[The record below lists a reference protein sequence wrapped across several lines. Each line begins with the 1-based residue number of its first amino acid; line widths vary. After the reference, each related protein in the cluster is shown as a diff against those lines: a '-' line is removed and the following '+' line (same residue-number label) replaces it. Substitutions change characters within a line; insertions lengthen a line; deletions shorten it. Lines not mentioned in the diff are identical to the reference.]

1 VPDKP
6 DEPSDRPPVAT
17 PASGA
22 PVVEIA
28 SPGSAGARS
37 TPPDGVVRSEIAS
50 PGSAG
55 ARSTPPDGV
64 VRSEIGKL
72 ESQPVSSGRV
82 HAVTGA
88 ETSTRMKSLGA
99 AAADA
104 LGGGVKKL
112 GSSVEAIGGVVE
124 KLGDM
129 SAKVP
134 LVGSSV
140 ATLGVGITTVGESLS
155 ELPAVAATRAGRV
168 LLRSMAVGFL
178 VVGAWIAAI
187 VGWQVHTNDPTD
199 FRPLAERVLVE
210 LSGGSARVDAV
221 YEAASPRF
229 QEMVRE
235 DRFEREMADE
245 RTAIGRFREI
255 TAINETLVTTGPA
268 GRIGRVALTAAFD
281 KVVCRGTLSFHDD
294 DGTWKLL
301 GVAIELPPEMQL
313 MEAGERRAVD
323 DVCPVKRDPVTKTPL
338 DLGAMD
344 PKACPLHAAAV
355 TVLTALRDGKA
366 GEVWDDAAP
375 MFKRQEDRTTF
386 EQVARDR
393 ATALG
398 AFRRIVA
405 VTEARYTGPDE
416 LSATFDGLVEYV
428 KGVARVVFVFDR
440 DAAGGASATWRMR
453 SLRVVVPMPRLE
465 DGSGSGS
472 GA

>member
-1 VPDKP
+1 VPDQP
-6 DEPSDRPPVAT
+6 DEPPEGKPRLAGARSGDEGAAQVDRPSVAT
-17 PASGA
+17 PASGV
-22 PVVEIA
+22 PIVEL
-28 SPGSAGARS
+28 
-37 TPPDGVVRSEIAS
+37 
-50 PGSAG
+50 
-55 ARSTPPDGV
+55 
-64 VRSEIGKL
+64 GKL

-82 HAVTGA
+82 HAVTGT
-88 ETSTRMKSLGA
+88 ETSSRMKSLGA

-124 KLGDM
+124 KLGDVT
-129 SAKVP
+129 SKVP

-168 LLRSMAVGFL
+168 LLRSMAVGFI
-178 VVGAWIAAI
+178 VVAAWIAAI
-187 VGWQVHTNDPTD
+187 VGWQLHANDPTD
-199 FRPLAERVLVE
+199 FRPLAEHVLVE
-210 LSGGSARVDAV
+210 LSAGSARVDGV

-235 DRFEREMADE
+235 DRFEREMADQ
-245 RTAIGRFREI
+245 RATIGGFREI
-255 TAINETLVTTGPA
+255 TAVNDTLVTNGPA
-268 GRIGRVALTAAFD
+268 GRIGRVSLLAAFD
-281 KVVCRGTLSFHDD
+281 KALCRGTLSFHDD

-301 GVAIELPPEMQL
+301 GIGIELPADLAVLPP
-313 MEAGERRAVD
+313 GTERRAVD
-323 DVCPVKRDPVTKTPL
+323 DVCPVKRDPATKLAL

-355 TVLTALRDGKA
+355 AILTALRDGNA
-366 GEVWDDAAP
+366 GEVWDEAAP
-375 MFKRQEDRTTF
+375 MFKRQEDRATF

-428 KGVARVVFVFDR
+428 KGVARVVFVFER
-440 DAAGGASATWRMR
+440 DAAGGSAATWRMR
-453 SLRVVVPMPRLE
+453 GLRVVVPMPRADE
-465 DGSGSGS
+465 GSGSG
-472 GA
+472 G